1 MKRFLSGLL
10 VIALLLQLTACGL
23 VDTAKHAANS
33 AASGISS
40 AKDSVINWYENIDLT
55 KFRDGWD
62 AAVDYMGSAY
72 SAAMSSSYVESVGN
86 AINNFKSS
94 MNSAYG
100 SARGVAQEA
109 GFAAEK
115 WVAGTFNINAAANE
129 SQYHADVVGST
140 ELGSVDVSTNYG
152 ENASL
157 KFYSSASGTASAQ
170 AKTLIEAYREY
181 FTRAQTNTSKPP
193 MSLKEYLDFNGY
205 DTETQDALL
214 ASIYDGQTRIIPAE
228 QLSEAVAYLEGRID
242 KLSAIEGDV
251 ASARTKSY
259 QETLSNLRDRLH
271 APDGTE
277 SKPITNEEIQA
288 IAELSQRGEFKPE
301 DFHVSLST
309 VIDPRY
315 VMKQAMGT
323 GLEVGV
329 LKTVFTVGPDLV
341 SVVLDAAKSGN
352 IDETQLKELGI
363 DGMIAMSEG
372 FVEGSVSRI
381 IVTMCKEGLL
391 GEALKS
397 APSDVVGALVF
408 LTIEAM
414 IEGYSLV
421 KGTITPTEYGCLM
434 ADKSLITALA
444 IPTSALMLS
453 ILPATKLF
461 MLIGCFAGGIIA
473 ATGYTMAKE
482 VVLEVIDGGGFEA
495 FAPAGTAKGIPSLKE
510 KIAAIDLKEQ
520 FSNLKEFAV
529 STVNS
534 GYIRVK
540 SIIP

>member
-1 MKRFLSGLL
+1 MRKATAILIVF
-10 VIALLLQLTACGL
+10 ALLLQLTACGF
-23 VDTAKHAANS
+23 VDTVKTTANN

-40 AKDSVINWYENIDLT
+40 AKEAVVDWYNTLDLT
-55 KFRDGWD
+55 KFKDGWD
-62 AAVDYMGSAY
+62 AAVSYMGSAY
-72 SAAMSSSYVESVGN
+72 STAVSSSYVESVGE
-86 AINNFKSS
+86 AINSFKSS

-140 ELGSVDVSTNYG
+140 ELGSVDVSTNFG

-157 KFYSSASGTASAQ
+157 KFFSSASGSASAQ

-181 FTRAQTNTSKPP
+181 YTRAQSNTSKPP
-193 MSLKEYLDFNGY
+193 MSLKEYLDSNGY
-205 DTETQDALL
+205 DAETQDALL

-228 QLSEAVAYLEGRID
+228 QLSEAIEYLEGRID
-242 KLSAIEGDV
+242 KLSAIDGDV

-259 QETLSNLRDRLH
+259 QETLANLRDRLH

-277 SKPITNEEIQA
+277 SKPITDEEIQA
-288 IAELSQRGEFKPE
+288 IAELSQKGEFKPE
-301 DFHVSLST
+301 DFRVSLST

-315 VMKQAMGT
+315 VMKQAIGT
-323 GLEVGV
+323 GVEVGV
-329 LKTVFTVGPDLV
+329 LRTVFTVGPDLV
-341 SVVLDAAKSGN
+341 SVVLEAVKEGN
-352 IDETQLKELGI
+352 VDESILKELGI
-363 DGMIAMSEG
+363 EGAVAMSEG
-372 FVEGSVSRI
+372 FVEGSLSRI
-381 IVTMCKEGLL
+381 IATMCKEGLL

-421 KGTITPTEYGCLM
+421 KGSITPLEYGCLM

-473 ATGYTMAKE
+473 ATGYTLMKE
-482 VVLEVIDGGGFEA
+482 VVLEVADGGGFEA
-495 FAPAGTAKGIPSLKE
+495 FVPVGTAKGITSLKE
-510 KIAAIDLKEQ
+510 EIAAINLREQ
-520 FSNLKEFAV
+520 FSNLKEFTI

-534 GYIRVK
+534 GYIKVK
-540 SIIP
+540 SIIS

>member
-72 SAAMSSSYVESVGN
+72 SAAMSSAYVEHVGE
-86 AINNFKSS
+86 AINSFKTS

-140 ELGSVDVSTNYG
+140 ELGSVDVATNYG
-152 ENASL
+152 EDASL

-193 MSLKEYLDFNGY
+193 MPLKEYLDFNGY
-205 DTETQDALL
+205 DAETQDALL

-288 IAELSQRGEFKPE
+288 IAELSQKGEFKPE
-301 DFHVSLST
+301 DFHISLST

-315 VMKQAMGT
+315 IMKQAMGNDSPT
-323 GLEVGV
+323 FFQNIFRQTWHSGV
-329 LKTVFTVGPDLV
+329 SPR
-341 SVVLDAAKSGN
+341 S
-352 IDETQLKELGI
+352 
-363 DGMIAMSEG
+363 
-372 FVEGSVSRI
+372 SR
-381 IVTMCKEGLL
+381 
-391 GEALKS
+391 
-397 APSDVVGALVF
+397 
-408 LTIEAM
+408 
-414 IEGYSLV
+414 
-421 KGTITPTEYGCLM
+421 
-434 ADKSLITALA
+434 
-444 IPTSALMLS
+444 
-453 ILPATKLF
+453 
-461 MLIGCFAGGIIA
+461 
-473 ATGYTMAKE
+473 
-482 VVLEVIDGGGFEA
+482 
-495 FAPAGTAKGIPSLKE
+495 
-510 KIAAIDLKEQ
+510 
-520 FSNLKEFAV
+520 
-529 STVNS
+529 
-534 GYIRVK
+534 
-540 SIIP
+540 

>member
-72 SAAMSSSYVESVGN
+72 AAAMSSAYVEHVGE
-86 AINNFKSS
+86 AINSFKTS

-129 SQYHADVVGST
+129 SPYHADVVGST

>member
-10 VIALLLQLTACGL
+10 IIALLLQLTACGL

-40 AKDSVINWYENIDLT
+40 AKDSVVNWYENIDLT

-72 SAAMSSSYVESVGN
+72 SAAMSNAYVERVGE
-86 AINNFKSS
+86 AINSFKTS

-140 ELGSVDVSTNYG
+140 ELGSVDVATNYG
-152 ENASL
+152 EDASL
-157 KFYSSASGTASAQ
+157 KFYSSSSGSAGAQ

-181 FTRAQTNTSKPP
+181 YTRAQSNTTKPP
-193 MSLKEYLDFNGY
+193 MSLKEYLDSKGF
-205 DTETQDALL
+205 DAESQDALL
-214 ASIYDGQTRIIPAE
+214 SSIYDGQTRIIPAE
-228 QLSEAVAYLEGRID
+228 QLSEAIEFLEGRID
-242 KLSAIEGDV
+242 KLSAIDGEV

-259 QETLSNLRDRLH
+259 QETLFNLRDRLH

-363 DGMIAMSEG
+363 DGTIALSEG

-397 APSDVVGALVF
+397 APSDIVGALVF

-473 ATGYTMAKE
+473 ATGYTVAKE
-482 VVLEVIDGGGFEA
+482 VVVEVIDGGGFEA
-495 FAPAGTAKGIPSLKE
+495 FAPAGTAKGISSLKE
-510 KIAAIDLKEQ
+510 KIAAIDFKEQ
-520 FSNLKEFAV
+520 FSNLKEFTV

-540 SIIP
+540 SILS